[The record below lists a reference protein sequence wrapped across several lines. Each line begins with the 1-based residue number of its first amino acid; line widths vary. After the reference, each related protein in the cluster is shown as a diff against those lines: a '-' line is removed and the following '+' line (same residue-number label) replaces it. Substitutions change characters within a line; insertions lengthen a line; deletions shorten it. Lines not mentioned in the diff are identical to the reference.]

1 MKITPGLLACCSI
14 LCAAIG
20 CADLG
25 KYVWAEELPAPPPPA
40 TGEFVLAPGDAVYV
54 RVFNQE
60 NVSGRVRVRPDGRI
74 TVPFVND
81 VEAAGKTTVDVAKDL
96 QVRFRE
102 FINQPLVTVTL
113 DEVGVGEVSVVG
125 EVARPG
131 VYPIERGQGVMRALA
146 SAGGLTEFAHK
157 DRIFIV
163 RANPGG
169 KIRFTFDLLANPT
182 SASSKFA
189 VQNNDIV
196 VVQ

>member
-1 MKITPGLLACCSI
+1 MKLLACSAI
-14 LCAAIG
+14 FLAA

-25 KYVWAEELPAPPPPA
+25 RYVWADSLPASPPA
-40 TGEFVLAPGDAVYV
+40 KGEFVLAPGDVVNV

-60 NVSGRVRVRPDGRI
+60 SISGRVRVRPDGQI

-81 VEAAGKTTVDVAKDL
+81 VPAAGRTTVDVAKDL

-102 FINQPLVTVTL
+102 FINQPVVTVTL
-113 DEVGVGEVSVVG
+113 DEIGTAQISVLG

-131 VYPIERGQGVMRALA
+131 VYAVERGQGVMRALA

-157 DRIFIV
+157 DRIFV
-163 RANPGG
+163 LRPNPG
-169 KIRFTFDLLANPT
+169 KIRFSFERLSNPD
-182 SASSKFA
+182 SASASFRLE
-189 VQNNDIV
+189 NNDVV